1 MAFGNGNMLLL
12 FHIVCQGDV
21 SKLVF
26 ALSDWLGWQV
36 EINYVSW
43 YWFGLQL

>member
-1 MAFGNGNMLLL
+1 MAFGNGNMLLI

-26 ALSDWLGWQV
+26 TLSD
-36 EINYVSW
+36 
-43 YWFGLQL
+43 